1 MIINEAL
8 KGVKS
13 CEGEDLHVGFWC
25 DPAQAPDQL
34 FPPFRLWLYANSSSL
49 LRKLGFNEK
58 PLFGSILGNFISV
71 STTGSKLFDPFQRKL
86 HCSRLPI
93 NIITKKAINESVF
106 NYKGQI
112 SESTA
117 ALHNG

>member
-1 MIINEAL
+1 MVL
-8 KGVKS
+8 
-13 CEGEDLHVGFWC
+13 WC
-25 DPAQAPDQL
+25 DPAQVPDQL
-34 FPPFRLWLYANSSSL
+34 FPPFRLWLCGNSSSL

-58 PLFGSILGNFISV
+58 PLFGSILGNFISA
-71 STTGSKLFDPFQRKL
+71 STFCATGSKLFDPFQRRL
-86 HCSRLPI
+86 NCSRLPI
-93 NIITKKAINESVF
+93 NIITKKAINEVVF